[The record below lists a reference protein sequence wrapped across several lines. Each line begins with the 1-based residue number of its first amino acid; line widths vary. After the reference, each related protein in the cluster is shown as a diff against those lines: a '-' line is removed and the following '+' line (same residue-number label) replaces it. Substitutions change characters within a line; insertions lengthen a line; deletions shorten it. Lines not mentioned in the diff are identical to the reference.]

1 MTPERWV
8 KIQKI
13 FAEALKREPAE
24 RSDYLI
30 GVCTDPSLREE
41 VELMIAAHEQG
52 GSSFLD
58 PPFAESKETLKSG
71 SRIGQYEVLEAI
83 GAGGMGEVYRARDS
97 KLGREVAI
105 KILPAAFSRDPERLA
120 RFQREARFLA
130 SLNHAN
136 IASIY
141 GVEDAGDTRA
151 LIMELV
157 EGPALAARIKA
168 GPIPIDEALPIARQ
182 ICEAL
187 EYAHEHGVV
196 HRDLKPANI
205 KISREGSV
213 KILDFGLAK
222 AVQGEAVTTDMGDS
236 QTLSDMATRAGA
248 LLGTAAYMSPEQAK
262 GKPVDRRAD
271 IWAFG
276 CVLYEMLTGKKAFV
290 AETVTETLAAV
301 LKNEPDWSLL
311 KVATPIHVRVLLHR
325 CLQKDPRQR
334 LRDIGDAR
342 ISLDE
347 VLSGVA
353 ERALP
358 IVARASVWRRVVP
371 WALFVI
377 AAAALALL
385 AFVQLRPRSA
395 PAPDAIRFQVPLPET
410 ASFVGDA
417 ALSPDG
423 RHLAFAAIAQD
434 GHSQI
439 WVRDLDSLESRPL
452 RGTEGVYGSY
462 LFWSPDSREV
472 AFRVGNSLE
481 RIDISGGSPTVI
493 STGAQVVG
501 GSWNSDGVILY
512 GNWDSLMKVP
522 AGGGEPSVLIKPDRS
537 RGAEAIWHPSF
548 LPDGRHFLYEMTT
561 PLSNSG
567 WGVFVGSLDTNSKEQ
582 PPAKPIADGWVAA
595 YASIPGSKLGYIL
608 FLQYDGNLMA
618 QAFDLSRLEMKGN
631 AISVA
636 KNIRTFSTST
646 AGVLAYIEGSGSPLQ
661 LAWFDRQGKIL
672 GRLGEPGIVPLPALS
687 PDGKTVAVPLLNHGS
702 FGMDFWLYS
711 VETGARTRFTF
722 EGKRLGYPVWSPDGS
737 HIAFSVSHP
746 GNVTVVQKPV
756 NGMGQ
761 EETIDERRGE
771 EPTTP
776 LDWSRD
782 GRYLIEE
789 VHAKTD
795 SIWVLPLS
803 PQQGASGHTPSPLL
817 NEGFNVVNGR
827 FSPNGQWIAYDSDE
841 SGRDEIFVRTFP
853 QTQGK
858 WQVSTNGGTRP
869 VWSRDGK
876 ELYYIAQDGNLMAVD
891 VKSRPD
897 NSFETGDPKVL
908 FNPQTGPL
916 RTDRFD
922 VAKDGRFLIP
932 TLAQQSAVPINVVV
946 NWEAMLKK

>member
-1 MTPERWV
+1 VVPNYHSKLAGGIEEMTPGT
-8 KIQKI
+8 K
-13 FAEALKREPAE
+13 L
-24 RSDYLI
+24 
-30 GVCTDPSLREE
+30 
-41 VELMIAAHEQG
+41 
-52 GSSFLD
+52 GS
-58 PPFAESKETLKSG
+58 
-71 SRIGQYEVLEAI
+71 YEILAKI
-83 GAGGMGEVYRARDS
+83 GAGGMGEVYRARDT
-97 KLGREVAI
+97 KLGRDVAI
-105 KILPAAFSRDPERLA
+105 KVLPEAFAQNGERMV
-120 RFQREARFLA
+120 RFEREAKLLA
-130 SLNHAN
+130 VLNHPH
-136 IASIY
+136 IAAIY
-141 GVEDAGDTRA
+141 GVEDSESTDA
-151 LIMELV
+151 LVMELA
-157 EGPALAARIKA
+157 EGPTLADRLLS
-168 GPIPIDEALPIARQ
+168 GPIPVADALPIARQ
-182 ICEAL
+182 MADAL

-205 KISREGSV
+205 KISRDDAV

-222 AVQGEAVTTDMGDS
+222 AIQGEAQAADIANSPTIT
-236 QTLSDMATRAGA
+236 QIATEAGVVV
-248 LLGTAAYMSPEQAK
+248 GTAAYISPEQAK
-262 GKPVDRRAD
+262 AKPVDRRAD

-276 CVLYEMLTGKKAFV
+276 CVFYEMLTGKRAFQ
-290 AETVTETLAAV
+290 ADSVTETLAAV
-301 LKNEPDWSLL
+301 LQKEPDWSRLPSAMP
-311 KVATPIHVRVLLHR
+311 VHVRVLLHR
-325 CLQKDPRQR
+325 CLQKDPKQR

-347 VLSGVA
+347 VLSGAA
-353 ERALP
+353 EATP
-358 IVARASVWRRVVP
+358 GIAAAKPAWRRILP
-371 WALFVI
+371 WALFG
-377 AAAALALL
+377 ATAAALAVL
-385 AFVQLRPRSA
+385 AFVHLRGNPT
-395 PAPDAIRFQVPLPET
+395 PAPEAIRFEVALPEKS
-410 ASFVGDA
+410 SFGEA

-423 RHLAFAAIAQD
+423 RHLAFVTIAQD
-434 GHSQI
+434 GHSQL
-439 WVRDLDSLESRPL
+439 WVRDLDSLESRRLP
-452 RGTEGVYGSY
+452 GTDGVYGSY

-472 AFRVGNSLE
+472 AFRVGSSLE
-481 RIDISGGSPTVI
+481 RIDISGGSPKVI
-493 STGAQVVG
+493 STSAQVVG
-501 GSWNSDGVILY
+501 GSWNSDGVILF

-522 AGGGEPSVLIKPDRS
+522 AGGGEESVLIKPDRS

-561 PLSNSG
+561 PLTGSG
-567 WGVFVGSLDTNSKEQ
+567 WGVFVGSLDASGKEQ
-582 PPAKPIADGWVAA
+582 SPAKPIADGWVAA
-595 YASIPGSKLGYIL
+595 YASTPGSKLGYIL

-646 AGVLAYIEGSGSPLQ
+646 AGVLAYIEGSGTPLQ

-672 GRLGEPGIVPLPALS
+672 GKLGEPGIVPLPALS
-687 PDGKTVAVPLLNHGS
+687 PDGRTVAVPLLNHGS

-711 VETGARTRFTF
+711 VETGTRTRFTF
-722 EGKRLGYPVWSPDGS
+722 DGKRHGYPVWSPDGS
-737 HIAFSVSHP
+737 HIAFSVPGP
-746 GNVTVVQKPV
+746 GNVTLSQKAV
-756 NGMGQ
+756 NGIGQ

-771 EPTTP
+771 EPITP

-803 PQQGASGHTPSPLL
+803 PQHTSAERKPSPLL
-817 NEGFNVVNGR
+817 NEGFNVVNAR

-897 NSFETGDPKVL
+897 SSFESGAPKVL

-932 TLAQQSAVPINVVV
+932 TLSQQSAFPITVVA
-946 NWEAMLKK
+946 NWQAMLNK